1 MNYPPPPVPPTGPGG
16 FPPPGQPPYA
26 QTWAAP
32 AGPPPPPKRS
42 RTGLT
47 IALLAVGLV
56 LVLAVIGV
64 VALVV
69 RGDDSDST
77 GDSDSARGGAHEAS
91 CKAYQDVVLNSE
103 IWSATDFDP
112 DKVQEVY
119 DAALA
124 DITDDEVATLVEE
137 EATVKVSYYRAL
149 REWKQSVDDALARGE
164 YPETTMPA
172 ELTTQASEIQE
183 TQRAVLESCKD
194 TFPDRGNQ
202 PVPKITAPTLNTPSW
217 MEE

>member
-1 MNYPPPPVPPTGPGG
+1 MSYPPPP
-16 FPPPGQPPYA
+16 PPPHA

-32 AGPPPPPKRS
+32 SGPPPKRS

-56 LVLAVIGV
+56 LVLGVIGI

-69 RGDDSDST
+69 RGDDSDGSR
-77 GDSDSARGGAHEAS
+77 DSAGDAGGAHEAS
-91 CKAYQDVVLNSE
+91 CEVYTDVVLSSE
-103 IWSATDFDP
+103 IWAATEFDP
-112 DKVQEVY
+112 DKVQELY

-124 DITDDEVATLVEE
+124 DITDDDVAALVEQ

-149 REWKQSVDDALARGE
+149 REWKQAAEDALSRGE
-164 YPETTMPA
+164 YPETTLPDD
-172 ELTTQASEIQE
+172 LTAQHTEIQDA
-183 TQRAVLESCKD
+183 QRAVLEECQD

-217 MEE
+217 MDEE